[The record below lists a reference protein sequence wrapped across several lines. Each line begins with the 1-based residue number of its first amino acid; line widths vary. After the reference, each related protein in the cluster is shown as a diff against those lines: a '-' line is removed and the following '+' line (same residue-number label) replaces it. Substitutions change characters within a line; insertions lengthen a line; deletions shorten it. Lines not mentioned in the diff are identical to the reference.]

1 MSQTKKLALSATLTA
16 LGTVFMVLGGFIEV
30 LDLTVCALA
39 SLLVAFVYIE
49 IGAPYYWLVW
59 ICTSLCSA
67 LLFPGSPLWV
77 EYLLVFGIWPILKA
91 FVERLPRFSWW
102 PVKLVFINAVIWA
115 LIFLVDRIFGTPFIE
130 ADLPIMKV
138 VLYLLMNA
146 AFIHY
151 DLFITVMVRYYYAKI
166 RNKIKTLLK

>member
-1 MSQTKKLALSATLTA
+1 MKSTKKLALSAMLTA

-67 LLFPGSPLWV
+67 LLFPGSPLWM

-91 FVERLPRFSWW
+91 FVERLPRPLWLLL
-102 PVKLVFINAVIWA
+102 KLVFINAIIWA
-115 LIFLVDRIFGTPFIE
+115 LIFLMDAVFGTPFLD
-130 ADLPIMKV
+130 ADLPILKAALYV
-138 VLYLLMNA
+138 LINVAFVLYDM
-146 AFIHY
+146 
-151 DLFITVMVRYYYAKI
+151 FITVMVRFYYDRLRK
-166 RNKIKTLLK
+166 RFKTLLK